1 MSKFKSF
8 LINLLL
14 LIVAIG
20 LILPLTAINLVI
32 VLVKYRKDGLLSTL
46 STYFLET
53 ATDIDRFGNRNLRTL
68 WNLTLRKSEGHE
80 FGDINE
86 TISSALGVN
95 KRMGKLSRAGCVLCK
110 ILHFFDK
117 DHCEKS
123 AGALLTIVEKNKS

>member
-1 MSKFKSF
+1 MNNLKSF
-8 LINLLL
+8 LINFLLL
-14 LIVAIG
+14 LVALV

-32 VLVKYRKDGLLSTL
+32 VLIIYRKDGIMRTL

-68 WNLTLRKSEGHE
+68 WNLTLRKDGGHE
-80 FGDINE
+80 FGNINE
-86 TISSALGVN
+86 TISSALGIN
-95 KRMGKLSRAGCVLCK
+95 KRQGTLSKAGCMLCK

-123 AGALLTIVEKNKS
+123 APPL